1 MNLANQNA
9 QGTRSK
15 VVGQLSDL
23 IQKCPYKE
31 YTKWKEWY
39 LAQQPHAIDDATKKV
54 FAMIE
59 ELKTAINKIDE
70 SMVKKWVA
78 DLVLDKTFMGLRF
91 QEVILKRIAKLKGST
106 YRLANPSEESKGIDG
121 FIGEIPVSIK
131 PESYK
136 TKAMLNEE
144 ISVKIIFYEKKKSYF
159 SLDLSQ
165 LD

>member
-1 MNLANQNA
+1 
-9 QGTRSK
+9 
-15 VVGQLSDL
+15 
-23 IQKCPYKE
+23 
-31 YTKWKEWY
+31 
-39 LAQQPHAIDDATKKV
+39 
-54 FAMIE
+54 MIE